1 VKASINNNPLINF
14 LLILAGSISVLLGI
28 IGIFVPILPT
38 TPFLL
43 LAAACYIRSSDKFYS
58 WLINNRWLGKYIQDY
73 REKRGMKL
81 SSKVLSISMLS
92 VSIMYA
98 VIYATDILILRIV
111 LLLIAVS
118 VTYHLISIKTLRSDD
133 D

>member
-1 VKASINNNPLINF
+1 VKASANRNPFINF
-14 LLILAGSISVLLGI
+14 LLILGGSISVLLGI

-58 WLINNRWLGKYIQDY
+58 WLINNRWLGKYIQNY
-73 REKRGMKL
+73 REKKGMKL

-92 VSIMYA
+92 VSILYA
-98 VIYATDILILRIV
+98 VVYATDNLILRIV

-118 VTYHLISIKTLRSDD
+118 VTYHLISIKTLQGDD

>member
-1 VKASINNNPLINF
+1 VKASTNNNPLINF

>member
-1 VKASINNNPLINF
+1 MKASTNNNPLINF

>member
-1 VKASINNNPLINF
+1 VKASTNNNPLINF

-118 VTYHLISIKTLRSDD
+118 VTYHLVSIKTLRSDD